1 VGGLVVRDNRDASRF
16 EVATDSWVAILEYE
30 RRRDAFV
37 ILHTEVPQ
45 AARGRGVGAF
55 LAQTALETAR
65 AEGRRVVVRC
75 PFVREYLRKH
85 PEWRVKTAR

>member
-1 VGGLVVRDNRDASRF
+1 MGGLVVRDNRDASRF
-16 EVATDSWVAILEYE
+16 EVATDSWVAILKYE

-45 AARGRGVGAF
+45 AARGRGVGAL

-65 AEGRRVVVRC
+65 AEGGAWWFVVHSCASICGSTRNG
-75 PFVREYLRKH
+75 
-85 PEWRVKTAR
+85 A